1 MTTDTE
7 TMAET
12 AVSQEELAEAF
23 KLFDSDG
30 DGNIT
35 CEELRALI
43 KKVGG
48 SMSEGEAKGLISQAD
63 KDGNNGIDFSEFTKL
78 WSAIRGDGEEYC
90 CVIHSPQGPE
100 DVHERKLEE
109 PEGVEECEEET
120 EIRKEFKKLDTDNS
134 GFITKDEM
142 LAIISVCEHFNGDK
156 MAEAQKCVAE
166 LDVDEDGRVSYPEFL
181 LGGIVSARPPI
192 LGTLTGISTSGIS
205 SSL

>member
-78 WSAIRGDGEEYC
+78 WSAIRGDGEE
-90 CVIHSPQGPE
+90 
-100 DVHERKLEE
+100 
-109 PEGVEECEEET
+109 ET

-181 LGGIVSARPPI
+181 LVWKYKK
-192 LGTLTGISTSGIS
+192 
-205 SSL
+205 